1 MVQVPERG
9 ERVHG
14 AEVRASTSL
23 AVSGRRVGLVHLRE
37 ELQEARVLHLRA
49 SVRSLHTK
57 LEDSCNIPC
66 IVQSANSCVTVE
78 FNDGSQ

>member
-1 MVQVPERG
+1 MVQVSERG

-23 AVSGRRVGLVHLRE
+23 AVSGSRVVLVQLRE

-49 SVRSLHTK
+49 SVRRLRLHTELK
-57 LEDSCNIPC
+57 DSCNI
-66 IVQSANSCVTVE
+66 NE
-78 FNDGSQ
+78 